1 MWREFRSSDPIGA
14 RNLGGERA
22 RMKITILREQELRE
36 SVGID
41 HAAIKAVEEGFTYL
55 ARGKAFVPPI
65 VGIEVPERRGELDIK
80 SAFIEGLERFAIK
93 IASGFYANEMDGL
106 PVASGMMILIN
117 SRTGYPEAGLFDN
130 GYLTQVRTAAAGAV
144 AARYLANQEIGTVG
158 VIGAGLQ
165 GRYQILALGKVRE
178 FERILVFDSDP
189 EKSAQ
194 YAVDMTETLGVDVLS
209 MDRPD
214 SLVAESDL
222 VVTAT
227 PSRTP
232 YLQASWLHPGLH
244 ITAMGSDMEE
254 KQELHADVLSLADVV
269 CCDLKAQCAVR
280 GELHH
285 AMDQGLITPG
295 DRIIELGELILGRVM
310 GRTQRKD
317 ITVCDLT
324 GVGVQ
329 DTAIANLAYEEALRR
344 GLGIQMEV

>member
-1 MWREFRSSDPIGA
+1 
-14 RNLGGERA
+14 
-22 RMKITILREQELRE
+22 MKITILREDELRK

-41 HAAIKAVEEGFTYL
+41 LASIKVVEEGFTYL
-55 ARGKAFVPPI
+55 ARGKASVPPI

-80 SAFIEGLERFAIK
+80 SAVIEGLERFAIK

-117 SRTGYPEAGLFDN
+117 SRTGYPEAALFDN

-165 GRYQILALGKVRE
+165 GRYQVQALGRVRE
-178 FERILVFDSDP
+178 FKRVLVFDSDP
-189 EKSAQ
+189 EKAAQ
-194 YAVDMTETLGVDVLS
+194 YAVKMAETLGVDVLS
-209 MDRPD
+209 MNRPD
-214 SLVAESDL
+214 GLVAESDL

-232 YLQASWLHPGLH
+232 YFQASWLHPGLH
-244 ITAMGSDMEE
+244 LTAMGSDMAE
-254 KQELHADVLSLADVV
+254 KQELHAEVLSLADVV
-269 CCDLKAQCAVR
+269 CCDLKSQCAVR

-285 AMDQGLITPG
+285 AMDQGFITSE
-295 DRIIELGELILGRVM
+295 DRILELGELILGRVT
-310 GRTQRKD
+310 GRTQRTD

-329 DTAIANLAYEEALRR
+329 DTAIANLAYKEARSL
-344 GLGIQMEV
+344 GLGVEMEV